1 MKTGHEGIRGWA
13 EQRRVR
19 HERQARGGTRLRG
32 CIGVGAER
40 GFPRVEAAGVG
51 LGWVGL
57 GFPFFPELLCPSD
70 PTAASHPGQE
80 QLPRS
85 PENNGG

>member
-1 MKTGHEGIRGWA
+1 MKTGHEGIRGRA
-13 EQRRVR
+13 EQCRVR
-19 HERQARGGTRLRG
+19 HKRRARDGTRLRG
-32 CIGVGAER
+32 RTGVRDER
-40 GFPRVEAAGVG
+40 GFSRVEAAAVG